1 MSKITKFLKKKR
13 RSILQLF
20 GSLIMLAL
28 AAGIGIMLGLKK
40 TNDINKYINEAVDYL
55 AEENWVA
62 LYQYSELED
71 STFINEIEFGKAA
84 EALYG
89 KITEE
94 KVNIVNVDE
103 KEKNATVTVSYKS
116 DDGSEKTCEL
126 EFDKKDKKNYKF
138 FPQWKL
144 NIDDMIISDCK
155 LVIKKGF
162 KVYLDGIEL
171 MADNADIASG
181 NENGTETGIDV
192 YNISRIFKG
201 EHVIYLQRE
210 GLEVIEASAVWNE
223 NGSEY
228 KMNENEIKL
237 MQSQKDELN
246 SSSKNVVI
254 GMYAAIFE
262 ESGTEGIKQY
272 FSQTEDI
279 LGALD
284 GVYENMLSAI
294 KPDDGSTLNSI
305 DIISFN
311 YDNIEYTFPDKA
323 DVKVSFECSFKA
335 TGPRNKNGGVRERYE
350 GTSGSEIMLSF
361 VKSDGAWRCEKVDME
376 CIDYSKKEEE

>member
-103 KEKNATVTVSYKS
+103 NEKNATVTVSYKS
-116 DDGSEKTCEL
+116 DDGSEKTCER

-171 MADNADIASG
+171 TADNADIASG

-350 GTSGSEIMLSF
+350 GTSGSEITLSF

>member
-103 KEKNATVTVSYKS
+103 NEKNATVIVSYKS

-171 MADNADIASG
+171 TADNADIASG
-181 NENGTETGIDV
+181 NEKGTETGIDV

>member
-28 AAGIGIMLGLKK
+28 AAGIGIMMGLKK

-62 LYQYSELED
+62 LYQYSEIED
-71 STFINEIEFGKAA
+71 SAFVNEIEFERVA
-84 EALYG
+84 ESLYG
-89 KITEE
+89 KLAEE

-103 KEKNATVTVSYKS
+103 KEKNATVTVSYKIE
-116 DDGSEKTCEL
+116 DGSEKTCKL
-126 EFDKKDKKNYKF
+126 EFDKKDIKNYKF

-144 NIDDMIISDCK
+144 NIDDMIISDCR

-171 MADNADIASG
+171 TADNSDIVSG
-181 NENGTETGIDV
+181 NENGNEAGIDI

-201 EHVIYLQRE
+201 EHVIYLQHE

-228 KMNENEIKL
+228 KMNEEEIKL

-246 SSSKNVVI
+246 STSKNVVI

-262 ESGTEGIKQY
+262 ESGTDGIKQY
-272 FSQTEDI
+272 FSQTDDI
-279 LGALD
+279 LVALD
-284 GVYENMLSAI
+284 GVYDNMLSAI

-305 DIISFN
+305 DITSFN

-323 DVKVSFECSFKA
+323 EVKVSFECGFKA

-350 GTSGSEIMLSF
+350 GTSGSEITLCF
-361 VKSDGAWRCEKVDME
+361 VKSAGTWSCETVDME